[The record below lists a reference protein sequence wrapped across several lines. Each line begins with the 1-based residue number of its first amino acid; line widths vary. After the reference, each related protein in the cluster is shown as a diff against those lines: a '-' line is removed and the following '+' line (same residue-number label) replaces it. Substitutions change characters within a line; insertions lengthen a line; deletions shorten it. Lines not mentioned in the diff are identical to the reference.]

1 MINVNDTGIKVKN
14 DKSLLYFTIPIVI
27 LMLTCSSIGILN
39 QTLYS
44 KQALDWLLQTI
55 GQDISNIFC
64 VAPILLISAFFAS
77 NGNKNAKIIWIGTMI
92 TNIYSYV
99 IYCFA
104 VYFNCLFHVY
114 CLILGLSIYSAINF
128 FIKNVNEDFKSWF
141 TEKVP
146 TKIIGI
152 FILILAFVFSIM
164 WLSDSLPG
172 ALTNTVPES
181 IIKDDLI
188 TNPVQALDFSFY
200 IPLMFI
206 SSFMVIK
213 KKAFGYLLAP
223 MMLVFG
229 GLTAI
234 NIISLMVV
242 TMQKTGSNNVPQ
254 IIIFS
259 ILACVCICFL
269 YLFLKNISDSSQNT
283 KCLK

>member
-1 MINVNDTGIKVKN
+1 MNDKGVKVK
-14 DKSLLYFTIPIVI
+14 DDTSILYFTIPIVI
-27 LMLTCSSIGILN
+27 LMVTCSSIGILN
-39 QTLYS
+39 QGLYS
-44 KQALDWLLQTI
+44 KQTVDWLSQTI

-77 NGNKNAKIIWIGTMI
+77 KGNRNAKIIWIGTMI

-114 CLILGLSIYSAINF
+114 CLILGLSIFSAINF

-141 TEKVP
+141 TERAP

-152 FILILAFVFSIM
+152 FIFIIAFVFSIM
-164 WLSDSLPG
+164 WLAGSLPR

-181 IIKDDLI
+181 IIKDGLI

-206 SSFMVIK
+206 SSFMIIK
-213 KKAFGYLLAP
+213 KKALGYLLAP
-223 MMLVFG
+223 MMLVFD

-259 ILACVCICFL
+259 ILACVCIGFL
-269 YLFLKNISDSSQNT
+269 YLFLKNISYSLQNI
-283 KCLK
+283 KS

>member
-1 MINVNDTGIKVKN
+1 MNEIGVKVK
-14 DKSLLYFTIPIVI
+14 DDTSLLYFTIPIVI
-27 LMLTCSSIGILN
+27 LMVICSSIGILN
-39 QTLYS
+39 QELYS

-55 GQDISNIFC
+55 AQDISNIFC

-77 NGNKNAKIIWIGTMI
+77 KGNRNAKIIWIGTMI

-114 CLILGLSIYSAINF
+114 CLILGMSIFSALNF
-128 FIKNVNEDFKSWF
+128 FMKNVNEDFKSWF
-141 TEKVP
+141 TEKTP

-152 FILILAFVFSIM
+152 FIFSLAFVFSIM
-164 WLSDSLPG
+164 WLSDSLPK

-206 SSFMVIK
+206 SSFMITK
-213 KKAFGYLLAP
+213 KKALGYLLAP
-223 MMLVFG
+223 MMLVFD

-242 TMQKTGSNNVPQ
+242 IMQKTGANNLPP

-259 ILACVCICFL
+259 ILALACILFL

-283 KCLK
+283 KLYFND

>member
-1 MINVNDTGIKVKN
+1 MNDTGIKVK
-14 DKSLLYFTIPIVI
+14 DDTSLLYFTIPIVI
-27 LMLTCSSIGILN
+27 LMVTCSSIGILN
-39 QTLYS
+39 KDLYS

-64 VAPILLISAFFAS
+64 VAPILLLSAFFAS
-77 NGNKNAKIIWIGTMI
+77 KGNKNAKIIWIGTMI

-104 VYFNCLFHVY
+104 VYFNSLFHVY
-114 CLILGLSIYSAINF
+114 CLILGLSIFSAINF
-128 FIKNVNEDFKSWF
+128 FIKNVNDDFKSWY
-141 TEKVP
+141 TEKAP
-146 TKIIGI
+146 TKIIGV
-152 FILILAFVFSIM
+152 FLFILAFVFSIM
-164 WLSDSLPG
+164 WLSDSLTG
-172 ALTNTVPES
+172 ALTNRVPES
-181 IIKDDLI
+181 IIKDNLI

-213 KKAFGYLLAP
+213 KKALGYLLAP
-223 MMLVFG
+223 MMLVFD

-242 TMQKTGSNNVPQ
+242 TMQKTGSNNLPQ

-259 ILACVCICFL
+259 ILAWVCIWFL

-283 KCLK
+283 KSLK

>member
-1 MINVNDTGIKVKN
+1 MNDTDIKVK
-14 DKSLLYFTIPIVI
+14 DDTSLLYFTIPIVI
-27 LMLTCSSIGILN
+27 LMVTCSSIGILN
-39 QTLYS
+39 KDLYS

-77 NGNKNAKIIWIGTMI
+77 KGNKNAKIIWIGTMI
-92 TNIYSYV
+92 TNVYSYV

-114 CLILGLSIYSAINF
+114 CLILGLSIFSAINF
-128 FIKNVNEDFKSWF
+128 FIKNVNEDFKSWY
-141 TEKVP
+141 TEKAP
-146 TKIIGI
+146 TKIIGVFI
-152 FILILAFVFSIM
+152 FILAFVFSIM
-164 WLSDSLPG
+164 WLSDSLTG
-172 ALTNTVPES
+172 ALTNRVPES
-181 IIKDDLI
+181 IIKDNLI

-213 KKAFGYLLAP
+213 KKALGYLLAP
-223 MMLVFG
+223 MMLVFD

-242 TMQKTGSNNVPQ
+242 TMQKTGSNNLPQ

-259 ILACVCICFL
+259 ILAWVCIWFL

-283 KCLK
+283 KSLK